1 MRPTLVLATRNEG
14 KISEMRLA
22 LAEMDADLLSAH
34 ELGLGEGPEEHGSS
48 YEENALIKAAHAAHA
63 SGMPA
68 LADDSG
74 LEVDAL
80 NGAPGIHSARFGGTL
95 GYGERIAYLLQRL
108 KHLPPEDRGASFVSV
123 LVLATADGRVKTFSG
138 RCRGKLL
145 LGPRGEGG
153 HGYDPIFWSPELG
166 KTFAEASE
174 AEKDRVSHR
183 GLAIAQ
189 LLSWSRGRESWLT
202 TGPLENDGPDVDS

>member
-1 MRPTLVLATRNEG
+1 MKPRLVLATRNEG
-14 KISEMRLA
+14 KVREMRLA
-22 LAEMDADLLSAH
+22 LAELNLDLPSAGDL
-34 ELGLGEGPEEHGSS
+34 ELGEGPEEHGSS

-63 SGMPA
+63 SGLPA

-80 NGAPGIHSARFGGTL
+80 DGAPGIHSARFGGEL
-95 GYGERIAYLLQRL
+95 GYGERIAHLLQRL
-108 KHLPPEDRGASFVSV
+108 KHLPPEARGASFVSV
-123 LVLATADGRVKTFSG
+123 LVLATADGRVKTFSARCSG
-138 RCRGKLL
+138 RLL

-153 HGYDPIFWSPELG
+153 HGYDPIFWSPRLG

-174 AEKDRVSHR
+174 EEKGSVSHR

-189 LLSWSRGRESWLT
+189 LLQWSRGREWWLASAPPN
-202 TGPLENDGPDVDS
+202 GGPDRDS

>member
-1 MRPTLVLATRNEG
+1 MKPKLVLATRNEG

-22 LAEMDADLLSAH
+22 LAEMDVDLLSAR

-63 SGMPA
+63 SGLPA

-80 NGAPGIHSARFGGTL
+80 DGAPGIHSARFGGEL

-123 LVLATADGRVKTFSG
+123 LVLATADGRIKTFTGRCSG
-138 RCRGKLL
+138 RLL

-166 KTFAEASE
+166 KSFAEATESE
-174 AEKDRVSHR
+174 KGRVSHR

-189 LLSWSRGRESWLT
+189 LLDWSRGHESWLT
-202 TGPLENDGPDVDS
+202 TGPQLNGAGDRSD